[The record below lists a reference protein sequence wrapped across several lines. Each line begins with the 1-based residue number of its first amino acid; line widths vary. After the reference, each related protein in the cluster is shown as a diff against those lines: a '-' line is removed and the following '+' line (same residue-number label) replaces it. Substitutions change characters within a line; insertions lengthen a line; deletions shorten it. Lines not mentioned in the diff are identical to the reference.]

1 MKITSEEITMTLK
14 ELEEVVEKAIYESAE
29 KFYNLGYTDG
39 VATKTEK

>member
-29 KFYNLGYTDG
+29 KCYKLGYTDE
-39 VATKTEK
+39 VDTTTEK